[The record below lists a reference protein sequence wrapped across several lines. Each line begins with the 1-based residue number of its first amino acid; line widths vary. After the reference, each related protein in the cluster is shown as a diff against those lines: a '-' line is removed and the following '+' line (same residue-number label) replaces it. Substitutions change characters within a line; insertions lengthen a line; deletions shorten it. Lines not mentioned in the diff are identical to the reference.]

1 MKKKIAAALF
11 VTTALAA
18 GGALAQAAAPAAPA
32 PAKAAPAAPAK
43 AAAPAGSVKAL
54 QPGLFEVAG
63 PKVND
68 VIAAGINK
76 ITATP
81 GKGWRSIAVESPWG
95 ASYFGWP
102 KNVKPV
108 PFTITTGKGGTAT
121 ISAPGFT
128 DANKGDYKA
137 AVEAVV
143 PFAIARTNDAK
154 NWMQGSD
161 R

>member
-11 VTTALAA
+11 VMTAVAA
-18 GGALAQAAAPAAPA
+18 GGAMAQA
-32 PAKAAPAAPAK
+32 AAPAK
-43 AAAPAGSVKAL
+43 AAAPANSVKAI

-68 VIAAGINK
+68 VIAAGIQK

-137 AVEAVV
+137 AIEAVV
-143 PFAIARTNDAK
+143 PFAIARTGDAK
-154 NWMQGSD
+154 NWMLGSD

>member
-11 VTTALAA
+11 VMTAMGA
-18 GGALAQAAAPAAPA
+18 GGAMAQT
-32 PAKAAPAAPAK
+32 AAPAK
-43 AAAPAGSVKAL
+43 AAAPASSVKAI

-63 PKVND
+63 PKVNE

-81 GKGWRSIAVESPWG
+81 GKGFRSIAVESPWG

-128 DANKGDYKA
+128 EANKGDYKA
-137 AVEAVV
+137 AIEAVV
-143 PFAIARTNDAK
+143 PFAIARTGDAK